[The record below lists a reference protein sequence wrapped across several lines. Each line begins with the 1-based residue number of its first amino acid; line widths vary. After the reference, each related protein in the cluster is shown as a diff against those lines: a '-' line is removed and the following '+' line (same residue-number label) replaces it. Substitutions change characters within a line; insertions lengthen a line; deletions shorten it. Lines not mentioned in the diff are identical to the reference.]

1 MQFGINVSTDDPG
14 GRDPMSRLEDY
25 MERGRTAADMGF
37 DTVAVSHRY
46 SFGPAKAD
54 ARGEPLRTSRF
65 QPLLMLAHL
74 AAELRDR
81 VNYVTS
87 IYMSTFAHPVQLAE
101 DIATL
106 DVFCRGRLRLGVGLG
121 WMPYELEAFGIP
133 RRERVTRFEE
143 GIEFYRRLLT
153 EDVVDFEGKHFQAR
167 DARMIARAIQKPMP
181 PLWIGA
187 SADPAVLRA
196 ARMGDSW
203 IMSAHIAID
212 ELERQ
217 VVLYRD
223 ELNRLNKPFPDE
235 RPIVRIIYVAP
246 DRETALKEAEPAIAK
261 WYRER
266 GTWGWFLTQG
276 SAGAIADDVM
286 RSGRWIIGDPD
297 DCVEQISQFRDRLGV
312 NHMVFAMPRSD
323 GGQDKQRRS
332 MRLLAER
339 VLPHLR
345 PKPTAKPA

>member
-1 MQFGINVSTDDPG
+1 VRFGIIVSTDDPVG
-14 GRDPMSRLEDY
+14 SDPMSRLEDY
-25 MERGRTAADMGF
+25 LERGRTAADMGF
-37 DTVAVSHRY
+37 DTVAVGHRY

-65 QPLLMLAHL
+65 QPLLVLAHL

-81 VNYVTS
+81 VNYVTA

-133 RRERVTRFEE
+133 KSERVSRFDE
-143 GIEFYRRLLT
+143 GIELYRRLLT
-153 EDVVDFEGKHFQAR
+153 EEVVNFEGKHFRAR
-167 DARMIARAIQKPMP
+167 DARMIARTIQKPMP

-203 IMSAHIAID
+203 IMSAHIPID

-217 VVLYRD
+217 VALYRG
-223 ELNRLNKPFPDE
+223 ELNRLGKPFPDE
-235 RPIVRIIYVAP
+235 LPIVRIIYVAP
-246 DRETALKEAEPAIAK
+246 ERETALKEAEPTIAK

-276 SAGAIADDVM
+276 SAGAVADDVM

-297 DCVEQISQFRDRLGV
+297 DCVEQISHFRERLGV
-312 NHMVFAMPRSD
+312 NHMLFAMPWPDSK
-323 GGQDKQRRS
+323 QDKRRRS

-339 VLPHLR
+339 VLPHVR
-345 PKPTAKPA
+345 SGPTGKPT